1 MSVVTDDE
9 IVSKLMIVLLIY
21 SVMPVATDQFAA
33 SWDLF
38 FRTTRRLRS
47 RAGRQPFDGL
57 SLAQYQLIEPLREGE
72 LTVGVLAEAAG
83 VAPPTATRMLDG
95 LARDGF
101 VCRRHSDEDRRSV
114 LVSLTPAGCTAV
126 EGAREQINAW
136 RRRVFESL
144 EPAERE
150 QAAALLTRLS
160 QAMEEN
166 MP

>member
-1 MSVVTDDE
+1 
-9 IVSKLMIVLLIY
+9 
-21 SVMPVATDQFAA
+21 MPVATDQFAA
-33 SWDLF
+33 AWETF

-47 RAGRQPFDGL
+47 RAGKQPLEGL
-57 SLAQYQLIEPLREGE
+57 SLPQYHLLEALRDADE

-95 LARDGF
+95 LLRDGY
-101 VCRRHSDEDRRSV
+101 VTRRHSEEDRRSV
-114 LVSLTPAGCTAV
+114 LISLTPSGRVAV
-126 EGAREQINAW
+126 QAAHEQISAW

-160 QAMEEN
+160 QAMEEQT
-166 MP
+166 P

>member
-1 MSVVTDDE
+1 
-9 IVSKLMIVLLIY
+9 LLRYLLI
-21 SVMPVATDQFAA
+21 VPVATDQFTTA
-33 SWDLF
+33 WETF

-47 RAGRQPFDGL
+47 RAGKQPLEGL
-57 SLAQYQLIEPLREGE
+57 SLPQYHLLEALRDSDE

-83 VAPPTATRMLDG
+83 VAPPTATRTLDC
-95 LARDGF
+95 LERDGH
-101 VCRRHSDEDRRSV
+101 VARRHSESDRRSV
-114 LVSLTPAGCTAV
+114 LVSLTPSGRAAV
-126 EGAREQINAW
+126 DAAHEHVSAW

-160 QAMEEN
+160 EVLEEQ